1 MVVIYDVCQFT
12 RFNDWSVIYLSKIY
26 GEIAGIRKS
35 ILNRLEELYEFTIPF
50 GQVITSELAQQM
62 VTLTTDLNRE
72 IAIYISRR
80 GQITCVA
87 VGDIY
92 TVVLPEI
99 DGRRSS
105 NRLSGIRCIH
115 THPSGDTELSGV
127 DVASLKEMRFD
138 LMAAL
143 GSKDGVIQ
151 AGFGIITNI
160 EKDNFNTQTVG
171 PLSLEEFIELD
182 ITYLTA
188 QIERQLDLNTK
199 TSAIEETERAILV
212 GLEKQ
217 GKWAIID
224 SLKELAQLAE
234 TAGAEV
240 LGMTWQKRERP
251 DSALFIGRGKVQEL
265 SLLRQ
270 EKNANLIIFDDELSP
285 AQQRNLEKA
294 LGIKVLDRTAL
305 ILDICALRARSHE
318 GKLQVELAQLR
329 YNLPRL
335 GGQGLV
341 LSRLGGG
348 IGTRGPG
355 ETKLEVDRRRIRD
368 RVSDITQQIEQ
379 IKKQRN
385 LHRKRRENTRIPT
398 VALVG
403 YTNAGKS
410 TLLNTLTASDV
421 LAEDKLFATLD
432 PTTRH
437 ITLPNGQQ
445 ALLTDT
451 VGFIQ
456 KLPHQLIAAFRATL
470 EEVIQADI
478 LLHVIDASHPQYQE
492 QSHAVYQVLREL
504 KVDTKQLITV
514 FNKGDK
520 LEDQSIKDQLLKKE
534 NSVIISALSG
544 TGTNTLLLL
553 IENFIKQQ
561 TIEMHLLIPYNDSGV
576 IAKLY
581 DIANVHST
589 EYRED
594 GIYVVISLPP
604 DQMSYFSTYAIG
616 AELS

>member
-1 MVVIYDVCQFT
+1 MSTIH
-12 RFNDWSVIYLSKIY
+12 
-26 GEIAGIRKS
+26 GEIDGIRKS
-35 ILNRLEELYEFTIPF
+35 FLTRIEGLYEFTVPF
-50 GQVITSELAQQM
+50 GQVITSELAQKM
-62 VTLTTDLNRE
+62 IEITTDLKRE
-72 IAIYISRR
+72 IAVYINRR
-80 GQITCVA
+80 GQITSVA

-99 DGRRSS
+99 DGRRSA

-127 DVASLKEMRFD
+127 DVASLKQVRFD

-143 GSKDGVIQ
+143 GQVDGAIQ
-151 AGFGIITNI
+151 VSFGIITDIKN
-160 EKDNFNTQTVG
+160 DTFNTETIG

-182 ITYLTA
+182 LTYLTS
-188 QIERQLDLNTK
+188 QIERQLELNTR
-199 TSAIEETERAILV
+199 TSAIAEPEKALLV
-212 GLEKQ
+212 GLERQ
-217 GKWAIID
+217 GKWAITD
-224 SLKELAQLAE
+224 SLSELAQLAE

-251 DSALFIGRGKVQEL
+251 DPALFIGKGKVQEL

-270 EKNANLIIFDDELSP
+270 EKDANLIIFDDELSP
-285 AQQRNLEKA
+285 AQQRNLEKL
-294 LGIKVLDRTAL
+294 LGTKVLDRAAL
-305 ILDICALRARSHE
+305 ILDIFAQRARSHE

-329 YNLPRL
+329 YTLPRL

-355 ETKLEVDRRRIRD
+355 ESKLEVDRRRIRD
-368 RVSDITQQIEQ
+368 RIGDIAQQIEN
-379 IKKQRN
+379 IKKQRS
-385 LHRKRRENTRIPT
+385 LHRKRRQATRIPT

-437 ITLPNGQQ
+437 LTLPDGQV

-456 KLPHQLIAAFRATL
+456 KLPHHLIAAFRATL
-470 EEVIQADI
+470 EEVLQADI
-478 LLHVIDASHPQYQE
+478 LLHIIDVSHPQYQE
-492 QSHAVYQVLREL
+492 QSKAVYQVLREL
-504 KVDTKQLITV
+504 KADTKPVITV
-514 FNKGDK
+514 FNKADK
-520 LEDQSIKDQLLKKE
+520 IENQSLLDQILRQDYSLA
-534 NSVIISALSG
+534 ISALSG
-544 TGTNTLLLL
+544 TGTDNLLGL
-553 IENFIKQQ
+553 IAKFLKEQ
-561 TIEMHLLIPYNDSGV
+561 TVELSLLIPYSESSV

-581 DIANVHST
+581 DVSTVHST
-589 EYRED
+589 EYRDE
-594 GIYVVISLPP
+594 GIYVLISLPP
-604 DQMSYFSTYAIG
+604 DEINRFSTYTIG
-616 AELS
+616 ADIDE

>member
-1 MVVIYDVCQFT
+1 M
-12 RFNDWSVIYLSKIY
+12 SKIH
-26 GEIAGIRKS
+26 GEIDGIRKS
-35 ILNRLEELYEFTIPF
+35 FLTRIEDLYNFSVPF
-50 GQVITSELAQQM
+50 GQVITSELAQKM
-62 VTLTTDLNRE
+62 IEITADLKRE
-72 IAIYISRR
+72 IAVYINRR
-80 GQITCVA
+80 GQVTSVA

-99 DGRRSS
+99 DGRRST

-127 DVASLKEMRFD
+127 DVASLKQVRFD

-143 GSKDGVIQ
+143 GQVDNRIQ
-151 AGFGIITNI
+151 VSFGIISDIKNDIFSTETI
-160 EKDNFNTQTVG
+160 G

-182 ITYLTA
+182 LIYLTS
-188 QIERQLDLNTK
+188 QIERQLELNTT
-199 TSAIEETERAILV
+199 TSAIAEPEKALLV
-212 GLEKQ
+212 GLERQ
-217 GKWAIID
+217 GKWDIKD

-251 DSALFIGRGKVQEL
+251 DTALFIGKGKVQEL
-265 SLLRQ
+265 SLLKQ
-270 EKNANLIIFDDELSP
+270 EKGANLIIFDDELSP
-285 AQQRNLEKA
+285 AQQRNLEKL
-294 LGIKVLDRTAL
+294 LGIKVLDRAAL
-305 ILDICALRARSHE
+305 ILDIFAQRARSYE

-329 YNLPRL
+329 YTLPRL

-355 ETKLEVDRRRIRD
+355 ESKLEVDRRRIRD
-368 RVSDITQQIEQ
+368 RISDIAAQIEN

-385 LHRKRRENTRIPT
+385 LHRKRRQTTRIPT

-437 ITLPNGQQ
+437 MTLPDGQVT
-445 ALLTDT
+445 LLTDT

-456 KLPHQLIAAFRATL
+456 KLPHHLIAAFRATL
-470 EEVIQADI
+470 EEVLQADI
-478 LLHVIDASHPQYQE
+478 LLHVIDVSHPQYQE
-492 QSHAVYQVLREL
+492 QSKAVYQVLREL
-504 KVDTKQLITV
+504 NADSKPLLTV
-514 FNKGDK
+514 FNKADK
-520 LEDQSIKDQLLKKE
+520 VENHSLLDQILQQDNSIA
-534 NSVIISALSG
+534 ISALSG
-544 TGTNTLLLL
+544 TGIDNLLGL
-553 IENFIKQQ
+553 IANFLKEQ
-561 TIEMHLLIPYNDSGV
+561 TVELPLLIPYSDSAI

-581 DIANVHST
+581 DVSTVHST
-589 EYRED
+589 EYREE
-594 GIYVVISLPP
+594 GIYVLISLPP
-604 DQMSYFSTYAIG
+604 DEINRFSTYAIG
-616 AELS
+616 ADIDE

>member
-1 MVVIYDVCQFT
+1 MAIIYAIYLFT

-26 GEIAGIRKS
+26 GEITGIRKS

-62 VTLTTDLNRE
+62 VTLSTDLNRE

-143 GSKDGVIQ
+143 GGKDGVIQ
-151 AGFGIITNI
+151 VGFGIITNI

-217 GKWAIID
+217 GKWAIVD

-251 DSALFIGRGKVQEL
+251 DSGLFIGRGKVQEL

-305 ILDICALRARSHE
+305 ILDIFAQRARSHE

-432 PTTRH
+432 PTTRQ

-445 ALLTDT
+445 ALVTDT

-520 LEDQSIKDQLLKKE
+520 LEDQSMKDQLFKKE

-553 IENFIKQQ
+553 IEDFIKEQ
-561 TIEMHLLIPYNDSGV
+561 TVEMHLLIPYNDSGV
-576 IAKLY
+576 IANLY

-604 DQMSYFSTYAIG
+604 DQISYFSTYAIG